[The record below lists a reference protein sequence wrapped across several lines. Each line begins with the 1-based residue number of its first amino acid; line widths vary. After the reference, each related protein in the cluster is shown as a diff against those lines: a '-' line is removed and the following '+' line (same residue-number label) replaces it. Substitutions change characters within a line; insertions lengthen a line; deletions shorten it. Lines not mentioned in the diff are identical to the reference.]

1 MEMVRMSR
9 DMRLKKDVELSQAV
23 YLNLNDAENLHK
35 INSLGGLFKG
45 L

>member
-1 MEMVRMSR
+1 MPFEDSIISIRR
-9 DMRLKKDVELSQAV
+9 KILT
-23 YLNLNDAENLHK
+23 LNLNDAENLHK